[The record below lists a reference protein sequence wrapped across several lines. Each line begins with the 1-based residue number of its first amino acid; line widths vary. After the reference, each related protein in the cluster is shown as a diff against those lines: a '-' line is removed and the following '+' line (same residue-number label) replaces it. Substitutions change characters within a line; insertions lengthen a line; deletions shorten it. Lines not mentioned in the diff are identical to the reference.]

1 MHRSAKL
8 KSGNLKMKSQLTSRS
23 KASPWVQRYKWPI
36 FFFGAVALVS
46 FVLGLKPGNSF
57 SKIDDGFDPTERD
70 TSMNPGR
77 DAETEQRDTPTG
89 KQKKLSRQTS
99 I

>member
-1 MHRSAKL
+1 MEDLR
-8 KSGNLKMKSQLTSRS
+8 RS

-36 FFFGAVALVS
+36 CFFVAVALVWV
-46 FVLGLKPGNSF
+46 VLGLKTGNSF
-57 SKIDDGFDPTERD
+57 SKMDDGIDPTERD
-70 TSMNPGR
+70 TSMNPER

-89 KQKKLSRQTS
+89 KQEKLSRQTS